1 MLRGKTGRTGYEDVT
16 GETPDISEW
25 VDFDFYD
32 WIWYHD
38 PPDTMAEMTEEICKL
53 GKWLGVA
60 NRVGSALTYWVL
72 TEAAKVIA

>member
-1 MLRGKTGRTGYEDVT
+1 MSRGKTGRTGYEDVT

-38 PPDTMAEMTEEICKL
+38 PPDTMAETTEEI
-53 GKWLGVA
+53 
-60 NRVGSALTYWVL
+60 
-72 TEAAKVIA
+72 